1 MREINDCG
9 GSTLKRIEFID
20 CAKGICIIL
29 VVYHHAV
36 SYVGTSLPFDHILQC
51 FRMPLY
57 FMLSGLFFKPYNNYI
72 EFLVKKLNR
81 LLIPFLFFFCF
92 TSILLP
98 FILTGGTINI
108 RVIAKTLIIE
118 DFFNLPIWFLLCLFN
133 TNLLYYAIIY
143 LFKRYNYKSFYVGM
157 TCVGLGFVSYMLG
170 NNGINLPFYID
181 TSIASLPFFFC
192 GHLLKRFFLFMSG
205 QALDRLRLIN
215 LSLLI
220 TIMLVLYVYAKP
232 INFESN
238 NYSDT
243 SFLLFCICGVLGTIL
258 VFMLSKILYM
268 LPIMH
273 YINYLGK
280 YSIITLCTHILF
292 VGPFSKLLGL
302 YIPSDWLKLII
313 IVAITCI
320 LEITIIVPL
329 FRKYLPYF
337 TAQKDLIKYTV

>member
-143 LFKRYNYKSFYVGM
+143 LFKRYN
-157 TCVGLGFVSYMLG
+157 T
-170 NNGINLPFYID
+170 NP
-181 TSIASLPFFFC
+181 
-192 GHLLKRFFLFMSG
+192 
-205 QALDRLRLIN
+205 
-215 LSLLI
+215 
-220 TIMLVLYVYAKP
+220 
-232 INFESN
+232 
-238 NYSDT
+238 
-243 SFLLFCICGVLGTIL
+243 
-258 VFMLSKILYM
+258 FML
-268 LPIMH
+268 
-273 YINYLGK
+273 
-280 YSIITLCTHILF
+280 
-292 VGPFSKLLGL
+292 
-302 YIPSDWLKLII
+302 
-313 IVAITCI
+313 A
-320 LEITIIVPL
+320 
-329 FRKYLPYF
+329 
-337 TAQKDLIKYTV
+337 